1 MNHITTEYMKEKK
14 RCHWLMEQIHERKT
28 MPIKGELNV
37 NPFVKMVLVVDR
49 ASLLI
54 EKFTS

>member
-1 MNHITTEYMKEKK
+1 MKEKK
-14 RCHWLMEQIHERKT
+14 RCHWLMEQIHEGKT

-37 NPFVKMVLVVDR
+37 NPFVKTVPVVDH

-54 EKFTS
+54 EKFTL

>member
-1 MNHITTEYMKEKK
+1 MKEKK